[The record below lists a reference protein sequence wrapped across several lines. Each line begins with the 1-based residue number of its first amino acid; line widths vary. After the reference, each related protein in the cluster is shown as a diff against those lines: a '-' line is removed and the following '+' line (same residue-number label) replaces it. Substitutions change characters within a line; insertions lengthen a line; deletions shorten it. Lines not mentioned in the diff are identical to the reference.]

1 MDKKLTASGCR
12 SKAKAFVLLPAILL
26 LVVSVSGCTGF
37 ESIPFIGS
45 FCIPGL
51 TCAQVVEYENDIL
64 VISTLD
70 AVPSTVSTGQ
80 QFRLSA
86 WIENRGGE
94 TVPQKDFQN
103 NPVKIKLYDTCEG
116 LFKPIKVTCPSAQE
130 TTGTEC
136 QITSILPKQKIP
148 VFWTLTAYDK
158 DKIPL
163 ETSCNLKVYVQ
174 YPYRTKSIT
183 SITFVDYVE
192 MQRMMDNN
200 QFKPIT
206 SYITEGY
213 GPIKPYLTAEDQQ
226 PIPVKNGVSSTATM
240 AFQIKNKGSGFLAIL
255 PTTGNRGDDYYTR
268 TSSTTESTTPVIK
281 NYNIKIESN
290 LGTGEGDYR
299 LRYFITE
306 AVAKMGDFQLIGKE
320 SPKQHFTIE
329 TPYNNKIEKVATY
342 YVTTSVDYMY
352 EFRKEIKVTIKP
364 PKIF

>member
-1 MDKKLTASGCR
+1 MDKK
-12 SKAKAFVLLPAILL
+12 AFILLPTILL

-51 TCAQVVEYENDIL
+51 TCAQVVEYESDIL

-116 LFKPIKVTCPSAQE
+116 LFKSIKVTCPDGE
-130 TTGTEC
+130 KDVTEC
-136 QITSILPKQKIP
+136 TITSILPKQKIP
-148 VFWTLTAYDK
+148 IFWTLTAYDK

-183 SITFVDYVE
+183 SISFIDYVE
-192 MQRMMDNN
+192 MQRQMD
-200 QFKPIT
+200 QGSFKAIT

-213 GPIKPYLTAEDQQ
+213 GPIKPYLTVEDQQ
-226 PIPVKNGVSSTATM
+226 PVPVKSGTKSDATL
-240 AFQIKNKGSGFLAIL
+240 AFQIKNKGSGFLAGSFELL
-255 PTTGNRGDDYYTR
+255 PGYVAPGQSDIV
-268 TSSTTESTTPVIK
+268 TSSTPKIPVSAIRIQS
-281 NYNIKIESN
+281 NIG
-290 LGTGEGDYR
+290 GTQGDYKIVSD
-299 LRYFITE
+299 ITA
-306 AVAKMGDFQLIGKE
+306 AVNKMDAFQLIGKE
-320 SPKQHFTIE
+320 SPKQFFTVE
-329 TPYNNKIEKVATY
+329 TPYQNKIEKVATY
-342 YVTTSVDYMY
+342 YVTTSVDYIY

>member
-1 MDKKLTASGCR
+1 MDRKLTASGCR
-12 SKAKAFVLLPAILL
+12 SKAKAFVLLPVVLL
-26 LVVSVSGCTGF
+26 LVVSVSGCT
-37 ESIPFIGS
+37 IPGMDWL
-45 FCIPGL
+45 CIPGL
-51 TCAQVVEYENDIL
+51 TCTGGTVEYENDVI

-86 WIENRGGE
+86 WIENKGGE

-116 LFKPIKVTCPSAQE
+116 LFKSIKVTCPDGEKE
-130 TTGTEC
+130 TTEC

-148 VFWTLTAYDK
+148 IFWTITANDK

-192 MQRMMDNN
+192 YQRMLDENK
-200 QFKPIT
+200 FSAIT

-213 GPIKPYLTAEDQQ
+213 GPIKPYLTVEDQQ
-226 PIPVKNGVSSTATM
+226 PIPVKNGQKSDTTM
-240 AFQIKNKGSGFLAIL
+240 AFQLKNKGSGFLAGSIQRDDTSG
-255 PTTGNRGDDYYTR
+255 TTSATGTPIIPRGSITIESNIG
-268 TSSTTESTTPVIK
+268 SSSGS
-281 NYNIKIESN
+281 YNIKSYIQNAIFGMQE
-290 LGTGEGDYR
+290 
-299 LRYFITE
+299 
-306 AVAKMGDFQLIGKE
+306 FQLIGKE
-320 SPKQHFTIE
+320 SPKQHFTVE

-364 PKIF
+364 PKIFG

>member
-1 MDKKLTASGCR
+1 MKRKLTASGCR
-12 SKAKAFVLLPAILL
+12 SKAKALILLPVVLL
-26 LVVSVSGCTGF
+26 LVVFVSGCTGF

-45 FCIPGL
+45 FCIPGI
-51 TCAQVVEYENDIL
+51 TCAQTVEYENDVL

-70 AVPSTVSTGQ
+70 AVPSTVSTSQ

-103 NPVKIKLYDTCEG
+103 TPIKIKLYDTCEG
-116 LFKPIKVTCPSAQE
+116 LFKEIKVTCPNSQD
-130 TTGTEC
+130 TTGIEC
-136 QITSILPKQKIP
+136 TITSILPKQKIP

-183 SITFVDYVE
+183 SITFIDYVE
-192 MQRMMDNN
+192 MQRQMD
-200 QFKPIT
+200 QGSFKAIT

-213 GPIKPYLTAEDQQ
+213 GPIKPYLTVEDQQ
-226 PIPVKNGVSSTATM
+226 PIPVKSGTKSDTTM
-240 AFQIKNKGSGFLAIL
+240 AFQIKNKGSGFLAGSIAS
-255 PTTGNRGDDYYTR
+255 TGNDSDYPTMS
-268 TSSTTESTTPVIK
+268 TSTPKIPVNAIT
-281 NYNIKIESN
+281 IESN
-290 LGTGEGDYR
+290 VGTGTGDYAIR
-299 LRYFITE
+299 TNILAAIQKME
-306 AVAKMGDFQLIGKE
+306 AFQLIGKE
-320 SPKQHFTIE
+320 SPKQFFTVE
-329 TPYNNKIEKVATY
+329 TPYQNKIEKIATY
-342 YVTTSVDYMY
+342 YVTTSVSYLY